1 MTMAKNFYTVKDLAE
16 QWQVEEKSV
25 RRLANK
31 GKLKGKKICNKWIFT
46 SDQVKELFEENKA

>member
-1 MTMAKNFYTVKDLAE
+1 MAKNFYTVKDLAE

>member
-1 MTMAKNFYTVKDLAE
+1 MTMTKDFYTVKDLAD
-16 QWQVEEKSV
+16 QMQVKEKSV
-25 RRLANK
+25 RRLATK